1 MKKTILL
8 ILMCTIPLIIQAQ
21 ANTKFWRVDNLS
33 QIGENNVQVIGNPK
47 IINTDIGD
55 VVEFNGIDDG
65 LIVNNNPVA
74 GATAFTIEIIFK
86 PYTGGGIEQRF
97 LHLQQDDN
105 NRILIELR
113 NNNNMNWSL
122 DTFIKSGSSSQTL
135 LDDAYVHNLNEWVHA
150 ALVFKDGSM
159 VHYVNGEKELEGTV
173 NYQVV
178 NSGQTSLGV
187 RMNQVSWFKGAIH
200 SVKVTHDALNPE
212 DFMEIGP
219 NLNIKNAKDNP
230 SMSQI
235 IPNPISSFGLLKYQ
249 IAESSKVSVKLI
261 NIYGVEIA
269 NIFEGFK
276 NTGTHELEINC
287 NNLNAGVYFAVIN
300 YMNKSSI
307 QKIIVTN

>member
-1 MKKTILL
+1 
-8 ILMCTIPLIIQAQ
+8 
-21 ANTKFWRVDNLS
+21 
-33 QIGENNVQVIGNPK
+33 
-47 IINTDIGD
+47 
-55 VVEFNGIDDG
+55 
-65 LIVNNNPVA
+65 
-74 GATAFTIEIIFK
+74 
-86 PYTGGGIEQRF
+86 
-97 LHLQQDDN
+97 
-105 NRILIELR
+105 
-113 NNNNMNWSL
+113 MNWSL